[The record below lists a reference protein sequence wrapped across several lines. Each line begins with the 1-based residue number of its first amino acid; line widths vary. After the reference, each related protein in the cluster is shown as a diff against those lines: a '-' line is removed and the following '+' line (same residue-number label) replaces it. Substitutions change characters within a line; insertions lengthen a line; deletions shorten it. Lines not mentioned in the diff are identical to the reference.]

1 MRSIEN
7 FESKKEEVKKYLKDF
22 KMLVEKLK
30 DVGLDV
36 DGDILKLDSAIK
48 TVDEDILSIA
58 LVGAVSDGK
67 TTAIAGWLEEV
78 KDNMKIATEESSDEI
93 LIYHPNNM
101 YNKCQIVD
109 TPGLFGD
116 KEKSENNKNN
126 FKFDNIVSNNFY
138 SRNVCKSGKQ

>member
-36 DGDILKLDSAIK
+36 DGDILKLDNAIK

-58 LVGAVSDGK
+58 LAGAVSDGK

-93 LIYHPNNM
+93 LIYHPNNLQ
-101 YNKCQIVD
+101 NKCQ
-109 TPGLFGD
+109 
-116 KEKSENNKNN
+116 
-126 FKFDNIVSNNFY
+126 
-138 SRNVCKSGKQ
+138 

>member
-58 LVGAVSDGK
+58 LV
-67 TTAIAGWLEEV
+67 
-78 KDNMKIATEESSDEI
+78 
-93 LIYHPNNM
+93 
-101 YNKCQIVD
+101 
-109 TPGLFGD
+109 FGG
-116 KEKSENNKNN
+116 
-126 FKFDNIVSNNFY
+126 
-138 SRNVCKSGKQ
+138 SGFRW